1 MIVPAVHHRVVLRLV
16 HRLALVPRR
25 RVRHRHRHRHRV
37 HLALRLVARLAV
49 LPVLPVLHLA
59 RLIKTYVRVIASGF
73 G

>member
-1 MIVPAVHHRVVLRLV
+1 MIVPAVLHRVVLRLV

-25 RVRHRHRHRHRV
+25 RVRLRHRV
-37 HLALRLVARLAV
+37 HLALRRAARRAV
-49 LPVLPVLHLA
+49 LRVLHLA